1 MHSKKAERF
10 ERHRKEIRKKAFL
23 NVSIVILAAT
33 GLGFYIGGYMLD
45 FLSLVFSTSIA
56 VPFSM
61 FFVGSLILIWSL
73 PLFHYRERIELRSD
87 KDREYY
93 RERDEDDIP
102 LVKMLEKKG
111 WKDIESTHEKV
122 VLETYPTYFHRVLG
136 KKVSLTLEEEESA
149 EDYDVT
155 VLKTDKKEISRIKT
169 VYEEDDEGLKI
180 QETTVSRSR
189 VSPVYIEVT
198 MYLMPELNE
207 LTEEV
212 AEEGLEV
219 MEDGIDYGFG
229 KYELG

>member
-23 NVSIVILAAT
+23 NLSIVILAAT

-61 FFVGSLILIWSL
+61 VFVGSLILIWSV
-73 PLFHYRERIELRSD
+73 PLFHYRERVELRSD

-111 WKDIESTHEKV
+111 WEDVESTHEKV

-136 KKVSLTLEEEESA
+136 KKVSLTLEEEEST
-149 EDYDVT
+149 ENHDIT
-155 VLKTDKKEISRIKT
+155 VLKTDEREVSRIKT
-169 VYEEDDEGLKI
+169 EYNEDDEGLNI
-180 QETTVSRSR
+180 VETTVSRSR

-198 MYLMPELNE
+198 MYLMPKLNE
-207 LTEEV
+207 LTEDV
-212 AEEGLEV
+212 TEEGLEV
-219 MEDGIDYGFG
+219 VEDEIDYRLGQ
-229 KYELG
+229 YELE